1 MNLSVVMYCSNG
13 DSVVY
18 LASLKSLLF
27 RTAFLGDKL
36 ADVFQC
42 FVAHNLWQ
50 PLGVVA
56 EMVCNVGLGDPR
68 EIPVHHLH
76 ASQNRCQLTY
86 LMCPPRVPSVMLVRV
101 ISAACRAAESEVS
114 SSGKSPRDSAISA
127 SMCSTRESSSSR

>member
-36 ADVFQC
+36 ADVFRR

-50 PLGVVA
+50 PLGVAA
-56 EMVCNVGLGDPR
+56 EMVRNVGLGDPR
-68 EIPVHHLH
+68 EIPVRHLH
-76 ASQNRCQLTY
+76 ASQNRVPAHLLDVPTSGAIRYACARDLGR
-86 LMCPPRVPSVMLVRV
+86 MSCSRV
-101 ISAACRAAESEVS
+101 
-114 SSGKSPRDSAISA
+114 
-127 SMCSTRESSSSR
+127 